1 MDKHQGVKTPRG
13 RALACSRKRRAVE
26 LALSGWSYDAIAEDV
41 GYRNRGTAWHVVMK
55 ALQENLVDDLE
66 HYRTLELARL
76 DSLLASHWEDATIK
90 RSTRSA
96 DLCLKVIAQ
105 QSKLL
110 ALETQQVT
118 VQTAPT
124 IVQGASYV
132 DSLKVIAGGSTG

>member
-1 MDKHQGVKTPRG
+1 MDEHQDITATSGK
-13 RALACSRKRRAVE
+13 ALAQWRKRRAVE

-41 GYRNRGTAWHVVMK
+41 GYRNRGTAWHVVQK
-55 ALQENLVDDLE
+55 ALQENLIDDLE
-66 HYRTLELARL
+66 HYRSLELARL
-76 DSLLASHWEDATIK
+76 DSLLSSHWEDATVN

-124 IVQGASYV
+124 IVQGSSYV
-132 DSLKVIAGGSTG
+132 NSLKAIAGESGT